1 MTQDR
6 HESSTR
12 RSQTAVVSSPPPSAQ
27 RRVFERDGFV
37 VVPGLFDAQEIARIS
52 AWTDEIEQAPEVPG
66 RAMKYYEPSLLRPG
80 ERVLQRIENFCPFHA
95 GFGALCDGDKLRG
108 SVLRLLGEDAVLFKD
123 KINFK
128 LPGGDGFKPH
138 QDQQAGWS
146 TYADL
151 FVTAMISID
160 ATTAENGCLELAAGH
175 HTRGLIGEEWK
186 PLTDDDMRNL
196 GARAVPTQAGD
207 AVFFDSY
214 TPHASA
220 PNLTA
225 ERRRVLYITYN
236 RRSAGDHRVQ
246 YFADKRKSFPPDIE
260 RDPNKTYTF
269 RV

>member
-1 MTQDR
+1 MALAPAPAP
-6 HESSTR
+6 
-12 RSQTAVVSSPPPSAQ
+12 SQQ
-27 RRVFERDGFV
+27 RAVFERDGFV

-52 AWTDEIEQAPEVPG
+52 AWTDELEQAPEVPG
-66 RAMKYYEPSLLRPG
+66 RAMKYYEPSLLRAG
-80 ERVLQRIENFCPFHA
+80 ERVLQRIENFCPFHP
-95 GFGALCDGDKLRG
+95 GFAALCDGDKLLG
-108 SVLRLLGEDAVLFKD
+108 SVSRLLGEDAVLFKD

-151 FVTAMISID
+151 FVTAMVSID

-175 HTRGLIGEEWK
+175 HMRGLIGEEWK
-186 PLTDDDMRNL
+186 PLTDDDMRRF
-196 GARAVPTQAGD
+196 GGRAVPTLAGD

-214 TPHASA
+214 TPHSSA

-236 RRSAGDHRVQ
+236 RRSAGDHCVR

>member
-1 MTQDR
+1 MSKT
-6 HESSTR
+6 
-12 RSQTAVVSSPPPSAQ
+12 TARQSETALALDSEVSRQ
-27 RRVFERDGFV
+27 RKVFERDGFV
-37 VVPGLFDAQEIARIS
+37 VVPGLFDEQEMARIS
-52 AWTDEIEQAPEVPG
+52 AWTDELERQPEMPG
-66 RAMKYYEPSLLRPG
+66 RAMKYFEPSLLRPG

-95 GFGALCDGDKLRG
+95 GFAELCDGDKLRG
-108 SVLRLLGEDAVLFKD
+108 AVSRLIGEPAVLFKD

-146 TYADL
+146 TYTHL
-151 FVTAMISID
+151 FITAMVSID
-160 ATTAENGCLELAAGH
+160 STTAENGCLELAAGH

-186 PLTDDDMRNL
+186 PLTDDDMRKF
-196 GARAVPTQAGD
+196 GARAVPTQPGD

-236 RRSAGDHRVQ
+236 RLSAGDHRVQ
-246 YFADKRKSFPPDIE
+246 YYADKRKSFPPDIE
-260 RDPNKTYTF
+260 RDPNLTYTF

>member
-1 MTQDR
+1 MSKTT
-6 HESSTR
+6 TR
-12 RSQTAVVSSPPPSAQ
+12 RSETALAPVLESSRQ
-27 RRVFERDGFV
+27 RDVFQRDGFV
-37 VVPGLFDAQEIARIS
+37 VVPGLFDEHEIARIS
-52 AWTDEIEQAPEVPG
+52 AWTDELERAPEVPG
-66 RAMKYYEPSLLRPG
+66 RAMKYYEASLLRPG

-95 GFGALCDGDKLRG
+95 GFAELCDGDKLRG
-108 SVLRLLGEDAVLFKD
+108 SVSRLLGELAVLFKD

-151 FVTAMISID
+151 FVTAMVSID
-160 ATTAENGCLELAAGH
+160 STTAENGCLELCAGQ
-175 HTRGLIGEEWK
+175 HTRGLLGAEWK
-186 PLTDDDMRNL
+186 PLTDDDMRRL
-196 GARAVPTQAGD
+196 GGRAVPTQPGD

-236 RRSAGDHRVQ
+236 RRSAGDHRVR
-246 YFADKRKSFPPDIE
+246 YYADKRKSFPPDIE
-260 RDPNKTYTF
+260 RDPNRTYTF